1 MIVPNKVISY
11 EDSLMSKL
19 PVILRRMAVSA
30 TPSEL
35 YSDLQADFDEMSNF
49 LLALDVL
56 FVLGK
61 ITIKDG
67 ELRVC

>member
-1 MIVPNKVISY
+1 MIVPNKVIPY

-19 PVILRRMAVSA
+19 PLILRRMAVPA

-56 FVLGK
+56 FVFGK
-61 ITIKDG
+61 ITIRDG
-67 ELRVC
+67 ELRAC

>member
-1 MIVPNKVISY
+1 MIIPNKVISY
-11 EDSLMSKL
+11 EDSLMSKF
-19 PVILRRMAVSA
+19 PVILRRLAVSA

-35 YSDLQADFDEMSNF
+35 YSDLRADFDEMSNF